1 MPAASC
7 GRHDSQI
14 LKIVFWALHGSTGEN
29 YKVKKIDFMHVCV
42 CYSNNYQNLDCIF
55 DLVSSDEVHLTP
67 DSSPELTKRSWFG
80 NLMTTEKDET
90 FTVLVK
96 GKPLATVKAHLIH
109 AFLSVVFFFRPLA
122 ILSRQ

>member
-1 MPAASC
+1 M
-7 GRHDSQI
+7 
-14 LKIVFWALHGSTGEN
+14 
-29 YKVKKIDFMHVCV
+29 
-42 CYSNNYQNLDCIF
+42 
-55 DLVSSDEVHLTP
+55 SSDEVYLTP

-109 AFLSVVFFFRPLA
+109 AFLSVRIFSHQEQIFDRKKNERNEKYSLLHCVFSDGRTVA
-122 ILSRQ
+122 

>member
-1 MPAASC
+1 M
-7 GRHDSQI
+7 RENEIIMIDNIVNFKI
-14 LKIVFWALHGSTGEN
+14 LI
-29 YKVKKIDFMHVCV
+29 
-42 CYSNNYQNLDCIF
+42 
-55 DLVSSDEVHLTP
+55 VSSDEVHLTP

-109 AFLSVVFFFRPLA
+109 AFLSVFNIHFRA
-122 ILSRQ
+122 LSNKLFLID

>member
-1 MPAASC
+1 MKRRKTLFAPISESVFFVVSASVSAVSVLVVVVVVL
-7 GRHDSQI
+7 RSFQY
-14 LKIVFWALHGSTGEN
+14 T
-29 YKVKKIDFMHVCV
+29 
-42 CYSNNYQNLDCIF
+42 
-55 DLVSSDEVHLTP
+55 VSSDEVHLTP

-109 AFLSVVFFFRPLA
+109 AFLSVNTRSFLSIFGRLA
-122 ILSRQ
+122 FD